1 MMAGQKDEADMTTL
15 NREGI
20 GMTSLRTRERL
31 VNRLIEQGIQRIDVL
46 ESIRT
51 TPRHLF
57 IDEALSHRAY
67 EDVALP
73 IGFNHTISQPYIIAR
88 MTETILNAAPDDAT
102 ILEIGTGCGYQ
113 TAILAQHV
121 KHVYSIE
128 RIRPLLDRTRQRLRD
143 LRVNNVSV
151 KCADGNLGWP
161 QHAPFDCIITTAAA
175 AEVPQ
180 ALLQQ
185 LQEGGVMVIPVGG
198 REQQELKL
206 YRKIDGQISDETLEA
221 VRFVPLLGG
230 VEN

>member
-1 MMAGQKDEADMTTL
+1 MTAGQKDKADMITL

-73 IGFNHTISQPYIIAR
+73 IGFNQTISQPYIVAR

-143 LRVNNVSV
+143 LGVNNVR
-151 KCADGNLGWP
+151 
-161 QHAPFDCIITTAAA
+161 
-175 AEVPQ
+175 
-180 ALLQQ
+180 
-185 LQEGGVMVIPVGG
+185 VIPVGG

-206 YRKIDGQISDETLEA
+206 YRKIDGKISDETLEA

>member
-1 MMAGQKDEADMTTL
+1 MNSIKH
-15 NREGI
+15 EGI

-46 ESIRT
+46 ETIRT

-73 IGFNHTISQPYIIAR
+73 IGFNQTISQPYIVAR
-88 MTETILNAAPDDAT
+88 MTETILNAVPEDAV

-113 TAILAQHV
+113 SAILAQLV

-128 RIRPLLDRTRQRLRD
+128 RIRPLLDKTRKRLQELKIR
-143 LRVNNVSV
+143 NVSV
-151 KCADGNLGWP
+151 KCADGNLGWAR
-161 QHAPFDCIITTAAA
+161 HAPYDSIITTAAA
-175 AEVPQ
+175 SEVPK
-180 ALLQQ
+180 ALLDQ
-185 LQEGGVMVIPVGG
+185 LKEGGVLVIPVGG
-198 REQQELKL
+198 RDHQELKL
-206 YRKIDGQISDETLEA
+206 YRKCDGEISDETLES

-230 VEN
+230 VET

>member
-1 MMAGQKDEADMTTL
+1 MTTHRL
-15 NREGI
+15 EGI

-46 ESIRT
+46 EAIRT

-73 IGFNHTISQPYIIAR
+73 IGFNQTISQPYIVAR
-88 MTETILNAAPDDAT
+88 MTEAILDNAPDDPV

-113 TAILAQHV
+113 TAILAQLV

-128 RIRPLLDRTRQRLRD
+128 RIRPLLERTRERLRE
-143 LRVNNVSV
+143 LKIRNVSL
-151 KCADGNLGWP
+151 KCGDGSLGWP
-161 QHAPFDCIITTAAA
+161 QHAPYDCIITTAAA
-175 AEVPQ
+175 SEVPD
-180 ALLQQ
+180 ALLDQ
-185 LQEGGVMVIPVGG
+185 LAEGGVLVIPVGD
-198 REQQELKL
+198 RDYQELKL
-206 YRKIDGQISDETLEA
+206 YRREGGGISDETLEA

-230 VEN
+230 VED